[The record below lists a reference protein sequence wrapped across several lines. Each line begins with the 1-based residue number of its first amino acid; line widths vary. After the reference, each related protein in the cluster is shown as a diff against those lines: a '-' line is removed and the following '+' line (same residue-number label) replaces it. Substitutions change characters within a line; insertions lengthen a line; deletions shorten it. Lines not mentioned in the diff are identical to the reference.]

1 MSPPRG
7 RLKQNSNR
15 LYFIYNSKLKTFLIS
30 LKLSDGNEIQACV
43 LAETRKE
50 AIDTLTAN
58 EDLIKLVGDKVA
70 VDIETEELHQPQPK
84 PYPITDEG

>member
-1 MSPPRG
+1 
-7 RLKQNSNR
+7 LKP
-15 LYFIYNSKLKTFLIS
+15 FLIT
-30 LKLSDGNEIQACV
+30 LQLSDGNEIQACV

-58 EDLIKLVGDKVA
+58 EEFIKLVGDKVA

-84 PYPITDEG
+84 PYQITDEG

>member
-1 MSPPRG
+1 M
-7 RLKQNSNR
+7 
-15 LYFIYNSKLKTFLIS
+15 KTFLIF
-30 LKLSDGNEIQACV
+30 LQLSDGNEIQACV
-43 LAETRKE
+43 LADTRKE

-58 EDLIKLVGDKVA
+58 EEFIRLVGDKVA

>member
-1 MSPPRG
+1 MKP
-7 RLKQNSNR
+7 
-15 LYFIYNSKLKTFLIS
+15 FLIS

-58 EDLIKLVGDKVA
+58 EEFIKLVGDKVA
-70 VDIETEELHQPQPK
+70 VDIETEELNQLPPK